1 MARSKKY
8 VTVRSDHY
16 LAMLTP
22 LGAGIMYAILDFKIF
37 VGLSLAAASYI
48 AFTIVRDWKDSWVV
62 FSQEDVELKQ
72 HEYRGILEPHQPK
85 ECE

>member
-48 AFTIVRDWKDSWVV
+48 AFTIVRDWEDLWVV
-62 FSQEDVELKQ
+62 SSQDDVELRQ
-72 HEYRGILEPHQPK
+72 YEVRGILEPPQP
-85 ECE
+85 EES

>member
-1 MARSKKY
+1 MARGTKY
-8 VTVRSDHY
+8 VTVRTDHY
-16 LAMLTP
+16 LAMLAL
-22 LGAGIMYAILDFKIF
+22 LGGGVMYAILDFKLF
-37 VGLSLAAASYI
+37 MWASIVSATYI